1 MKTSEVKRRLAEI
14 ENIEDDELRET
25 VYEIFEKEVP
35 DYVWEVAASSS
46 GDYHPKDTIDDRGLW
61 IHLKRSYVMYERLAR
76 SYEFQDKISEEEV
89 DYGRAAILLH
99 DIFKRGFDG
108 GEHTDKYHDIYAVV
122 RLREE
127 YDLPEEVLNCILTHN
142 GPFGSGRR
150 PQNDL
155 EQIHHLADM
164 VASERKNYTELEDY
178 PEELEGIAFRWEEED

>member
-1 MKTSEVKRRLAEI
+1 METSEVKRRLAEI
-14 ENIEDDELRET
+14 ENIDDEELRET
-25 VYEIFEKEVP
+25 VYEIFEEEAP
-35 DYVWEVAASSS
+35 DYLWKVAASSS
-46 GDYHPKDTIDDRGLW
+46 GKYHPKDTTGEKGLW

-76 SYEFQDKISEEEV
+76 SYEFQDKITEEEL

-99 DIFKRGFDG
+99 DIFKRGFEEKD
-108 GEHTDKYHDIYAVV
+108 HTDDYHDIMAAV

-127 YDLPEEVLNCILTHN
+127 YDLPGEVIDCILTHN

-155 EQIHHLADM
+155 EQVHHLADM

-178 PEELEGIAFRWEEED
+178 PEELEGIAFRREEEE